1 MFVRPE
7 RQRRSSVRKSLFA
20 IFFLVFCLA
29 VTAQQAMNNDSIV
42 KMVKAGL
49 SDDLIVTTI
58 NASPG
63 TYDTSADGIIA
74 LKTAGVGDKV
84 IAAIVAKAA
93 APAVAPPLP
102 PLAPAASPRPAGIDD
117 VGVYFQ
123 GKNGAWQNLEPEIV
137 NFKTGGVLKSIA
149 SQGIVKGDVN
159 GHIPGKNAKN
169 VLTFP
174 VTLAIYV
181 PEGVDIAEYQ
191 LLRLRV
197 NSDNREFRSVTG
209 GVFHAS
215 GGATRDNLQFQ
226 SKKIAPRVYEI
237 VLDQSLGKG
246 EYGLLPPGSYTS
258 SNMASGGKIYSISI
272 PE

>member
-1 MFVRPE
+1 M
-7 RQRRSSVRKSLFA
+7 RKS
-20 IFFLVFCLA
+20 VLA
-29 VTAQQAMNNDSIV
+29 VLFLSACSFLAAQQAMNNDAVI
-42 KMVKAGL
+42 KLVKAGL
-49 SDDLIVTTI
+49 SDDLIVSTI
-58 NASPG
+58 NASPAA
-63 TYDTSADGIIA
+63 YDTSADGIIA
-74 LKTAGVGDKV
+74 LKAAGVSDKV
-84 IAAIVAKAA
+84 VAAIVSKAASPA
-93 APAVAPPLP
+93 APAVAPPP
-102 PLAPAASPRPAGIDD
+102 PPPAPAASPRPAGIDD

-123 GKNGAWQNLEPEIV
+123 DRSGAWQNLEPEIV

-149 SQGIVKGDVN
+149 SEGLVKGDVN
-159 GHIPGKNAKN
+159 GHIPGKSAKN

-174 VTLAIYV
+174 VTLAVYV

-197 NSDNREFRSVTG
+197 NSNNREFRSVTG

-237 VLDQSLGKG
+237 VLEQSLGRG

-258 SNMASGGKIYSISI
+258 SNMASGGKIYSISV